1 MGERDPQAGVKS
13 LKRGNSEEK
22 KGGFERETFPLM
34 PMLYRTALR
43 LTRNQADAEDLVQNT
58 FLRAFNFYDKFTPG
72 TSFKAWIF
80 KIMTNIFI
88 NQYRKQAREPQTV
101 AIENTGIGTPDPE
114 HLFFENLLDED
125 IKRAIEELPDQYRL
139 TFLLYTEGFS
149 YKEIAS
155 ITGAN
160 LGTVMSRLHRARRL
174 LQGKLHQY
182 QTEVRLNEL

>member
-1 MGERDPQAGVKS
+1 MEVNQKSQKDKRELFEKQA
-13 LKRGNSEEK
+13 
-22 KGGFERETFPLM
+22 FPLM

-58 FLRAFNFYDKFTPG
+58 FLRAFNFFDKFTQG

-80 KIMTNIFI
+80 KVMTNIFI
-88 NQYRKQAREPQTV
+88 NEYRKQSRDPQKV
-101 AIENTGIGTPDPE
+101 SLEDYLVGTPDPE
-114 HLFFENLLDED
+114 HLFFENLVDED

-155 ITGAN
+155 ITETN

-174 LQGKLHQY
+174 LQEKLY
-182 QTEVRLNEL
+182 NLKKREVQVSEL